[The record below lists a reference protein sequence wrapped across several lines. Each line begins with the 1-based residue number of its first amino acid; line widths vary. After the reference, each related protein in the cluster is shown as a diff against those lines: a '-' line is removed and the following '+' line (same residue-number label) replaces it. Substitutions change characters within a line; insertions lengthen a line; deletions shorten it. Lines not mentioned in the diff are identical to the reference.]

1 MLVLTRK
8 LQEEILIGDNI
19 KVTLMRVRGNTVR
32 IGIEAPRDVRI
43 VRGELERLDS
53 DADAEDEQGDGQISD
68 REQAFAHPR
77 ISRPKSVRPT
87 SKPVNRLS
95 NTESVTKVVT
105 GTEPKLYS
113 GTVKRNGEAKLSRAP
128 LADFVAAS

>member
-43 VRGELERLDS
+43 VRGELERLD
-53 DADAEDEQGDGQISD
+53 ADAEDEQGDGQISD

-77 ISRPKSVRPT
+77 ISRPKSVRST
-87 SKPVNRLS
+87 GKPVNRLP

-105 GTEPKLYS
+105 ATEPKLYS

>member
-32 IGIEAPRDVRI
+32 IGIEAPRDARI
-43 VRGELERLDS
+43 VRGELERLD
-53 DADAEDEQGDGQISD
+53 ADAEQGDGQISD

-77 ISRPKSVRPT
+77 ISRPKSVRST
-87 SKPVNRLS
+87 GKPVNRLP

-105 GTEPKLYS
+105 ATEPKLYS